1 MKNFIKI
8 PYIKFRKS
16 CLHNWAKR
24 KYITSE
30 NKKQDRIDA
39 SFLKYATLYEKG
51 KESDAQRLNEVYSF
65 DPVANTLYNLIKGF
79 TYKEVD
85 NNAISNLINTL
96 AIVGIEAKIVDDVL
110 FVQSE
115 EISFYVNKL
124 SKYEPRILRQ
134 LPDIEYPTRGGKCHP
149 YGVITTLCFAN
160 NKNFETNFVTGR
172 IYQMSPKAKYL
183 HSWVEISDGE
193 KEFVI
198 DATRNAIYSKEA
210 FYYIN
215 HVGETARVHSSKLKE
230 DYEMIRKL
238 TDYDNIAVK
247 IYYENPEKGRKL
259 YKKLVSLGEIE
270 ASPQIEK

>member
-16 CLHNWAKR
+16 CLHNWAKW

-30 NKKQDRIDA
+30 NKKQDRVDA

-51 KESDAQRLNEVYSF
+51 KESDAQRLNDIYSF

-79 TYKEVD
+79 TYKDVD
-85 NNAISNLINTL
+85 NTIISNLIDTL
-96 AIVGIEAKIVDDVL
+96 AIVGIEAKIDGDVL
-110 FVQSE
+110 FVKSD

-124 SKYEPRILRQ
+124 SKHEPRILNQ
-134 LPDIEYPTRGGKCHP
+134 LPDIELPSRGGKCHP
-149 YGVITTLCFAN
+149 YGVITTLCFNN
-160 NKNFETNFVTGR
+160 NKNFETHFVTGR
-172 IYQMSPKAKYL
+172 IYQLSPKAKYL

-193 KEFVI
+193 RDFVV
-198 DATRNAIYSKEA
+198 DPTRNAIYSKEA

-215 HVGETARVHSSKLKE
+215 HVSETAKVHSSKIKE

-238 TDYDNIAVK
+238 TDYDNFAVK
-247 IYYENPEKGRKL
+247 VYYENPERGRKL

-270 ASPQIEK
+270 EVSQIEK